1 MERLK
6 LLLVDDEYIV
16 RLGIQH
22 MILWDELGL
31 ELVGE
36 CANGAEAVRIVQ
48 QRGGDVDILLTDT
61 VMPTM
66 DGLELAGWMHQNCPR
81 CAVIFFSGYAEY
93 DLLRTAMRYKAAD
106 YLLKPVDR
114 TGLNKALAAVA
125 AAARAE
131 KTEERRRA
139 HPLPDAKM
147 LRNFAR
153 SRISVEDVQDYDL
166 RGSLTVVSVAVPD
179 GDVKET
185 AESLAH
191 AFPQALV
198 ARDDKPPAA
207 TVFAAFPGENVP
219 SAEEIERWVAASG
232 QNVSAG
238 MSLLAQTLAELPQAY
253 QQSRKALLD
262 CAGERGRCTVFSDDY
277 QNNVVARL
285 MAYVEENYAQPI
297 TLAEAATH
305 FGYNASYV
313 SRIFKKQTG
322 QSFVSY
328 VTHHRI
334 THALAMLTHEPNC
347 RVAELAEAVGIPDVN
362 YFCKVFKKTCGLTV
376 YQFRQ
381 SLTKP
386 KMK

>member
-36 CANGAEAVRIVQ
+36 CANGEEAVRIVQ

-114 TGLNKALAAVA
+114 AGLNKALAAAA

-131 KTEERRRA
+131 KTEAQRRT

-147 LRNFAR
+147 LRNVAR
-153 SRISVEDVQDYDL
+153 SRISVEDMQDYDIS
-166 RGSLTVVSVAVPD
+166 GPLTVVSVAVPD
-179 GDVKET
+179 GDVKEVS
-185 AESLAH
+185 ESLTR
-191 AFPQALV
+191 AFPQALA

-207 TVFAAFPGENVP
+207 TLFAAFPAGDAP
-219 SAEEIERWVAASG
+219 AAEAIARWASESG
-232 QNVSAG
+232 LNVSVG
-238 MSLLAQTLAELPQAY
+238 ISLPAQTLAELPQVY

-262 CAGERGRCTVFSDDY
+262 CAGEKGRCTVFSDDY
-277 QNNVVARL
+277 QNNVAARL

-297 TLAEAATH
+297 TLAEAAAH

-334 THALAMLTHEPNC
+334 TRALAMLTHEPNL

-386 KMK
+386 EK